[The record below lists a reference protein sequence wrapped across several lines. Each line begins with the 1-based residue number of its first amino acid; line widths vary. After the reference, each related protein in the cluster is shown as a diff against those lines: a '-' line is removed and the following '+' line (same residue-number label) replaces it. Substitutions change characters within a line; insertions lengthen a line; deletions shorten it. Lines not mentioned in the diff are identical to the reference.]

1 MSSLRNAVQR
11 RNHKERGQPRSRQK
25 YGILEKHKD
34 YVLRAKDYHSK
45 QERLKAFREK
55 AYFKNPDEFYFKMI
69 NSKTKVRY
77 KLRKHSFDICR
88 IDLIDLIYIIFL

>member
-1 MSSLRNAVQR
+1 MQYNEGTIKNVDSHV
-11 RNHKERGQPRSRQK
+11 
-25 YGILEKHKD
+25 LEKHKD

>member
-1 MSSLRNAVQR
+1 MQYNEGTIKNVDSHV
-11 RNHKERGQPRSRQK
+11 
-25 YGILEKHKD
+25 LEKHKD

-55 AYFKNPDEFYFKMI
+55 AYFENPDEFYFKMI